1 MNWARFLTYLAGI
14 TVAAA
19 GAAGLYFLRKVWRDL
34 QEEEF
39 EARTGGGHAREHGE
53 KRRSTVQFAKAMASY
68 AQDRFRRRPAVKE
81 GGVTSPGTDP
91 SNALQK
97 SSKDRF
103 AKIRAIGKVAGML
116 GKMRAGEVQKR
127 SKEGLPVQPSKEL
140 PRPGRKRLSTL
151 G

>member
-1 MNWARFLTYLAGI
+1 MTERSHP
-14 TVAAA
+14 
-19 GAAGLYFLRKVWRDL
+19 RKVWRDL